1 VADLIA
7 QGAVAENRWKRPL
20 PPNEPV
26 VIGRSAGTWAV
37 PWDAL
42 ISRRHAEL
50 CWRNGRLSIRRLPT
64 GRNPIL
70 LNNQETN
77 SFELGPNESFVIGD
91 TTFTL
96 ASAEA
101 SILQDVSKPVQEYT
115 YSAQELRNV
124 HLASGDHRLDVLG
137 QLPGVIAGAASDR
150 DLFTSLVNL
159 LLTGIERASTIALVA
174 GDPNKPDDGV
184 IDILHWDRRQSSA
197 SGDFRPS
204 ERLIREALRRKQS
217 VLHSWSADSS
227 TAKVQEFTY
236 CANIDWAYCTPI
248 GAEQEGWAFYVAGHY
263 SQGLLDPSE
272 LRSDLKFTELMASIL
287 LALRQLRSLQR
298 QRSVLSQFLSPLV
311 LGQIA
316 EEDADAALAPR
327 QTQVSVLFC
336 DLRGFSRESEKS
348 AADLMGLL
356 ERVSKALHVM
366 THSILD
372 NGGVVGDFQGDA
384 AMGFWGW
391 PFPQPDSVSRACMA
405 ALAIRTRFEAA
416 SRRPGHH
423 LANFRVGIGLA
434 TGQAVAG
441 KIGTSDQA
449 KVGVFGP
456 VVNRASRLEGMT
468 KILHGS
474 ILLDEDTAQLV
485 RRQVPRSVARVRRLA
500 QVKPYGL
507 DTPIMV
513 SELLPPLAE
522 APDLPDQQLT
532 DYEAALDAF
541 ITGNWSEAIRLLHR
555 LPPDD
560 RVKDFLL
567 VFIVQNNYSAPANW
581 SGVIELTRK
590 S

>member
-1 VADLIA
+1 MADLIA
-7 QGAVAENRWKRPL
+7 QGAVAENRWRRPL
-20 PPNEPV
+20 PPNVPV
-26 VIGRSAGTWAV
+26 VLGRSAGTWAV

-42 ISRRHAEL
+42 ISRRHAEVR
-50 CWRNGRLSIRRLPT
+50 WRNGRLEVRRLPT
-64 GRNPIL
+64 ARNPIL
-70 LNNQETN
+70 RNDQEAN

-91 TTFTL
+91 TTFTV

-101 SILQDVSKPVQEYT
+101 SIVQDVRGPVQEHAF
-115 YSAQELRNV
+115 SPQEMGAV

-137 QLPGVIAGAASDR
+137 QLPGIIAGAASDT

-159 LLTGIERASTIALVA
+159 LLAGIERASTIALVA
-174 GDPNKPDDGV
+174 GDPNKPEDNA
-184 IDILHWDRRQSSA
+184 IDILHWDRRQTVT
-197 SGDFRPS
+197 GDFRPS

-217 VLHSWSADSS
+217 VLHSWNAES
-227 TAKVQEFTY
+227 TTSKVQDFTY
-236 CANIDWAYCTPI
+236 CANIDWAYCTPV
-248 GAEQEGWAFYVAGHY
+248 GAEHEGWAFYVAGHY

-287 LALRQLRSLQR
+287 RALRQLRSLQR

-348 AADLMGLL
+348 ASDLMGLL
-356 ERVSKALHVM
+356 ARVSKALHVM

-405 ALAIRTRFEAA
+405 ALAVRTRFEAA
-416 SRRPGHH
+416 SRQPGHH

-474 ILLDEDTAQLV
+474 ILLDEDTAELV
-485 RRQVPRSVARVRRLA
+485 RRQVPPTVARVRRLA
-500 QVKPYGL
+500 QVRPYGL

-522 APDLPDQQLT
+522 APELTDQQLT
-532 DYEAALDAF
+532 DYETALQAF
-541 ITGNWSEAIRLLHR
+541 ISGNWSEAIRLLHR

-567 VFIVQNNYSAPANW
+567 VFIVQNNYVAPVNW
-581 SGVIELTRK
+581 NGVIELTRK

>member
-7 QGAVAENRWKRPL
+7 QGAVAENRWRRPL
-20 PPNEPV
+20 PPNVPV
-26 VIGRSAGTWAV
+26 VLGRSAGTWAV

-42 ISRRHAEL
+42 ISRRHAEVR
-50 CWRNGRLSIRRLPT
+50 WRNGRLEVRRLPT
-64 GRNPIL
+64 ARNPIL
-70 LNNQETN
+70 RNDQEAN

-91 TTFTL
+91 TTFTV

-101 SILQDVSKPVQEYT
+101 SIVQDVRGPVQEHAF
-115 YSAQELRNV
+115 SPQEMGAV

-137 QLPGVIAGAASDR
+137 QLPGIIAGAASDT

-159 LLTGIERASTIALVA
+159 LLAGIERASTIALVA
-174 GDPNKPDDGV
+174 GDPNKPEDNA
-184 IDILHWDRRQSSA
+184 IDILHWDRRQTVT
-197 SGDFRPS
+197 GDFRPS

-217 VLHSWSADSS
+217 VLHSWNAES
-227 TAKVQEFTY
+227 TTSKVQDFTY
-236 CANIDWAYCTPI
+236 CANIDWAYCTPV
-248 GAEQEGWAFYVAGHY
+248 GAEHEGWAFYVAGHY

-287 LALRQLRSLQR
+287 RALRQLRSLQR

-348 AADLMGLL
+348 ASDLMGLL
-356 ERVSKALHVM
+356 ARVSKALHVM

-405 ALAIRTRFEAA
+405 ALAVRTRFEAA
-416 SRRPGHH
+416 SRQPGHH

-474 ILLDEDTAQLV
+474 ILLDEDTAELV
-485 RRQVPRSVARVRRLA
+485 RRQVPPTVARVRRLA
-500 QVKPYGL
+500 QVRPYGL

-522 APDLPDQQLT
+522 APELTDQQLT
-532 DYEAALDAF
+532 DYETALQAF
-541 ITGNWSEAIRLLHR
+541 ISGNWSEAIRLLHR

-567 VFIVQNNYSAPANW
+567 VFIVQNNYVAPVNW
-581 SGVIELTRK
+581 NGVIELTRK

>member
-7 QGAVAENRWKRPL
+7 QGAVAENRWRRPL
-20 PPNEPV
+20 PPNVPV
-26 VIGRSAGTWAV
+26 VLGRSAGTWAV

-42 ISRRHAEL
+42 ISRRHAEA
-50 CWRNGRLSIRRLPT
+50 CWSNGRLQVRRLPT
-64 GRNPIL
+64 ARNPIL
-70 LNNQETN
+70 HNDQEAN
-77 SFELGPNESFVIGD
+77 SFELRPNESFVIGD
-91 TTFTL
+91 TTFTV

-101 SILQDVSKPVQEYT
+101 SIVQDVRGPVQEHAF
-115 YSAQELRNV
+115 SPQEMRAV

-137 QLPGVIAGAASDR
+137 QLPGVIAGSASDT
-150 DLFTSLVNL
+150 DLFSSLVNL
-159 LLTGIERASTIALVA
+159 LLAGIERASTIALVA
-174 GDPNKPDDGV
+174 GDPNKPEDSA
-184 IDILHWDRRQSSA
+184 IDILHWDRRQA
-197 SGDFRPS
+197 VSGDFRPS

-217 VLHSWSADSS
+217 VLHSWSAESPTS
-227 TAKVQEFTY
+227 KVQDFTY
-236 CANIDWAYCTPI
+236 CANIDWAYCTPV
-248 GAEQEGWAFYVAGHY
+248 GAEHEGWAFYVAGHY

-287 LALRQLRSLQR
+287 RALRQLRSLQR
-298 QRSVLSQFLSPLV
+298 QRGVLSQFLSPLV

-356 ERVSKALHVM
+356 ARVSKALHVM

-391 PFPQPDSVSRACMA
+391 PFPQPDSVGRACMA

-416 SRRPGHH
+416 SRQPGHH

-474 ILLDEDTAQLV
+474 ILLDEDTAELV
-485 RRQVPRSVARVRRLA
+485 RRQVPPTVARVRRLA
-500 QVKPYGL
+500 QVRPYGL

-522 APDLPDQQLT
+522 APELTDQQLT
-532 DYEAALDAF
+532 DYETALQAF
-541 ITGNWSEAIRLLHR
+541 IAGNWSEAIRLLHR

-560 RVKDFLL
+560 RIKDFLL
-567 VFIVQNNYSAPANW
+567 VFIVQNSYIAPVSWN
-581 SGVIELTRK
+581 GVIELTRK